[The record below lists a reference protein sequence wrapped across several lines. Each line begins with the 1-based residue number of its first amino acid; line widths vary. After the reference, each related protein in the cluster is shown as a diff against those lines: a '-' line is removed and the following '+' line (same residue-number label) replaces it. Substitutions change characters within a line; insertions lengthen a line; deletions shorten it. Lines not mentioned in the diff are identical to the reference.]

1 MIIVKARPLS
11 DQMHFA
17 GQMCIT
23 KQLAAWKKHSVAILS
38 SGLYVLARLQHKADA
53 QDCLSCILT

>member
-1 MIIVKARPLS
+1 
-11 DQMHFA
+11 MHFA